1 MCVVCVLESA
11 CNSAPGSGP
20 SSPNNSSSNIPSE
33 NGGHMPGSP
42 GEVTN
47 MAATVCTCD
56 LYLCVLCLCVCDA
69 DCGQRT
75 QGGGWHWFSLC
86 VCARALVYLLSV
98 FITIYHNVVCVQA
111 LLLQR
116 LAARESSVSQLS
128 LYTSP
133 SLPNITLGL
142 PATGPATTV
151 STVNAQ
157 YFNDTTQ
164 HY

>member
-47 MAATVCTCD
+47 MAATVCMCD

-69 DCGQRT
+69 DYGQRT
-75 QGGGWHWFSLC
+75 QGGGWHWLSLC
-86 VCARALVYLLSV
+86 VSVCSCVFTQCFHNYLLQCC
-98 FITIYHNVVCVQA
+98 VCPGLTASEVGCKGKF
-111 LLLQR
+111 
-116 LAARESSVSQLS
+116 SQPALS
-128 LYTSP
+128 LHLPLSP
-133 SLPNITLGL
+133 
-142 PATGPATTV
+142 
-151 STVNAQ
+151 
-157 YFNDTTQ
+157 Q
-164 HY
+164 HHPGTASHRPCDHCEYSQCTIF